1 MLLLT
6 FGYSFILIIAASF
19 LTHMLAN
26 GFSVPSALH
35 PSTGPSKAQPICKIG
50 SYYCRNLQ
58 PLHGGPYTMG
68 KTVIHE
74 DDVNHRTNDADN
86 TVTKPSSLSSSS
98 SSSAQPVVSDRKA
111 QLRLDGLEPYVLVS
125 AITATASF
133 DVVTGGNIFESP
145 IWGNGWEEDCF
156 RSILLL
162 TSTISSALGMYA
174 LGIFSFSIMYSKAA
188 LSREEDASHEVYK
201 NFIDSTASY
210 RWKGYQA
217 FMWSLILLVLD
228 LFLFALAYL
237 PEAVQPFAAL
247 VAAPI
252 IYTTWQDWQVIIS
265 SASIIYAPIEEDDEA

>member
-1 MLLLT
+1 
-6 FGYSFILIIAASF
+6 
-19 LTHMLAN
+19 
-26 GFSVPSALH
+26 
-35 PSTGPSKAQPICKIG
+35 
-50 SYYCRNLQ
+50 
-58 PLHGGPYTMG
+58 MG

-74 DDVNHRTNDADN
+74 DDVIYRTNADN
-86 TVTKPSSLSSSS
+86 TT
-98 SSSAQPVVSDRKA
+98 SSSAQPVVSDKKI

-217 FMWSLILLVLD
+217 LMWSLILLVLD
-228 LFLFALAYL
+228 LFLFALTYL

-252 IYTTWQDWQVIIS
+252 IYTTWQDWQAIIS